1 MRYTLAQLRK
11 MKFPYTETNQFDFKS
26 ELDGFE
32 DIISSSE
39 AKVIETI
46 ANIGPDSYKVE
57 MDISINL
64 FLECA
69 VTLEKIPYSIRTKA
83 CEYYTFDK
91 ETADNGDYVYLEG
104 QTLDTKDEVLSDIL
118 IEKPMKSVKDGVDFF
133 DENIEDDEVEQ
144 EYINPAFAGLKD
156 LLKK

>member
-11 MKFPYTETNQFDFKS
+11 MKFPYNEVNYFDFKS

-32 DIISSSE
+32 DIISSNE
-39 AKVIETI
+39 AKVTETI

-57 MDISINL
+57 MDISIDL
-64 FLECA
+64 YLECA
-69 VTLEKIPYSIRTKA
+69 VTLEKIPYSIRTKT
-83 CEYYTFDK
+83 CEYYTFDQ
-91 ETADNGDYVYLEG
+91 ETAQNGDYVYIEG

-118 IEKPMKSVKDGVDFF
+118 VEKPMKSVKDGVDF
-133 DENIEDDEVEQ
+133 EDDIEEEETEE

-156 LLKK
+156 LFKK